1 MYMIDYIPS
10 LPEKIVC
17 LTEET
22 TETLYLLGEE
32 DRISGIT
39 IYTVRPPEAKEEKPK
54 LASFLDADIEKIVKM
69 KPGLVIGFSDV
80 QATLA
85 SKLIKQGLNVL
96 IFNQRSI
103 NEILDTILVTGTLVG
118 KREKALELVMSLKQ
132 GLDKIKNESKALKS
146 RPKVYF
152 EEWDKPRISCIR
164 WVSELISIA
173 GGDDV
178 FADLSKHPDA
188 KNRTISDDNDIIK
201 RNPDIYIASWCGK
214 PFNKKSLLKRKGWNK
229 IKAVK
234 NDDIHEVDPA
244 LILQPGP
251 AALTDGIRDLQRIFR
266 EWNRKNT

>member
-1 MYMIDYIPS
+1 MIDYIPT

-32 DRISGIT
+32 DRIAGIT
-39 IYTVRPPEAKEEKPK
+39 IYTVRPPEAKKEKPK

-69 KPGLVIGFSDV
+69 KPDLVIGFSDV

-85 SKLIKQGLNVL
+85 SKLIKKGLNVL

-103 NEILDTILVTGTLVG
+103 GEILDTILVTGTLVG

-132 GLDKIKNESKALKS
+132 GLDKIKEESKILKS
-146 RPKVYF
+146 RPRVYF
-152 EEWDKPRISCIR
+152 EEWDKPRISCIK
-164 WVSELISIA
+164 WVSELISTA

-178 FADLSKHPDA
+178 FTDLSRHPDA
-188 KNRTISDDNDIIK
+188 KSRTITNDNKIIE

-214 PFNKKSLLKRKGWNK
+214 PFNKKSLLKRKGWK
-229 IKAVK
+229 GIEAIR
-234 NDDIHEVDPA
+234 NDNIHEIDSA
-244 LILQPGP
+244 IILQPGP
-251 AALTDGIRDLQRIFR
+251 AALTDGIRELQRIFR
-266 EWNRKNT
+266 EWDAEKI

>member
-1 MYMIDYIPS
+1 MIDYIPS

-32 DRISGIT
+32 KRIAGIT
-39 IYTVRPPEAKEEKPK
+39 IYTVRPPKAKEEKPK
-54 LASFLDADIEKIVKM
+54 LASFLDADIDKIVKL
-69 KPGLVIGFSDV
+69 KPDLVIGFSDV

-85 SKLIKQGLNVL
+85 SKLIKKGLNVL

-103 NEILDTILVTGTLVG
+103 REILNTILLTGTLAG

-132 GLDKIKNESKALKS
+132 GLDKIEDESKKLKQ
-146 RPKVYF
+146 RPRVYF

-173 GGDDV
+173 GGDDI
-178 FADLSKHPDA
+178 FPDLSRHPDA
-188 KNRTISDDNDIIK
+188 KSRTISDDKEIIK

-214 PFNKKSLLKRKGWNK
+214 PFNKKSLLKRKGWNG
-229 IKAVK
+229 IEAVK
-234 NDDIHEVDPA
+234 NDNIHEIDSA
-244 LILQPGP
+244 IILQPGP
-251 AALTDGIRDLQRIFR
+251 AALTDGIWELQRIFR
-266 EWNRKNT
+266 EWDAEKN